1 MKPCFLAVLPSFFL
15 PFYASAQVCGENC
28 TTPPTC
34 TQMGYKPKSDIYCEN
49 GYISCPF
56 DSSYIWCKEY
66 TCEDGRYYSKPLN
79 SADGYSCTS
88 VKYHGLTCY
97 ECQLNPCY
105 DYTLSSCPDNGI
117 CSKCT
122 SGSTTKYKLDSCYQ
136 GYVISGNSCVLQCS
150 AGYEPHDDSVSCSDS
165 FGCSSYQFDPN
176 NEWCSTCSK
185 KNCPITS
192 PYCSKSACQSGG
204 RACTESPKMK
214 GCYGF
219 ETLTPLPQCSDGYT
233 FGLLICPENSYGC
246 TKREIDPQNSKC
258 AKCVTS
264 SCPSDYPYCSLEACE
279 DGKPSDQTCI
289 NSPSFPS
296 CYKRTTFSTG
306 GTHKCCEGKNSGD
319 PYYYCVDADKCLLE
333 PMLTTCPQ
341 DPDTGVFPRP
351 ETGTCP

>member
-150 AGYEPHDDSVSCSDS
+150 AGYEPHDDSVPCSDIY
-165 FGCSSYQFDPN
+165 GCSSYMFDPN

-204 RACTESPKMK
+204 NICIESITK
-214 GCYGF
+214 GCYARKS
-219 ETLTPLPQCSDGYT
+219 LVQVCSDGYT
-233 FGLLICPENSYGC
+233 LNAECKLDLYGC
-246 TKREIDPQNSKC
+246 TIREPDPANSNC

-264 SCPSDYPYCSLEACE
+264 SCPSDYPYCDLS
-279 DGKPSDQTCI
+279 TCQSGG
-289 NSPSFPS
+289 NTCTKHTTQN
-296 CYKRTTFSTG
+296 CYKRSINHNQ
-306 GTHKCCEGKNSGD
+306 HKCCDELKSGAT
-319 PYYYCVDADKCLLE
+319 YYYCVDADKCLLE